1 MEQRMSAFD
10 DFIDE
15 VYGEV
20 EIMGIRIPASKV
32 LKECDPIAYTI
43 AQHDYEETANETEW
57 DNA

>member
-1 MEQRMSAFD
+1 MSAFD
-10 DFIDE
+10 DFIDD

-43 AQHDYEETANETEW
+43 GQHDYEESAEQTEW
-57 DNA
+57 DA